1 MKLYIVLQ
9 ISQLKKLNKIAAFL
23 LFLLPFIFYGQNTD
37 SVKINYN
44 FIDSYP
50 QNANVLID
58 DELIGNTP
66 LFFVWQDSLFPKRL
80 TVSLKGF
87 TDESTAINDNQLLNK
102 KFILVPA
109 GKRSIQNLV
118 KENKQ
123 TYFKEPRKVASIVIS
138 SLLTTGSGFAAF
150 YFKSLASDNRK
161 EYEEFGDQSSL
172 DRKEKYDLLGGV
184 SLVAFQLG
192 FGALIYFLFLD

>member
-1 MKLYIVLQ
+1 
-9 ISQLKKLNKIAAFL
+9 
-23 LFLLPFIFYGQNTD
+23 LPFILYGQNSD
-37 SVKINYN
+37 SVKIDYN

-50 QNANVLID
+50 QNANVLLD

-66 LFFVWQDSLFPKRL
+66 LFFVWPDSLFPKKL
-80 TVSLKGF
+80 TISLKGF
-87 TDESTAINDNQLLNK
+87 KEESTAIYDNQLLNK
-102 KFILVPA
+102 KYILLPI
-109 GKRSIQNLV
+109 GKHSIQNSV

-123 TYFKEPRKVASIVIS
+123 TYFREPRKVAPIVIS
-138 SLLTTGSGFAAF
+138 SLVTAGSGFAAF
-150 YFKSLASDNRK
+150 YFKSLASENRK

-192 FGALIYFLFLD
+192 FGALIYFLILD